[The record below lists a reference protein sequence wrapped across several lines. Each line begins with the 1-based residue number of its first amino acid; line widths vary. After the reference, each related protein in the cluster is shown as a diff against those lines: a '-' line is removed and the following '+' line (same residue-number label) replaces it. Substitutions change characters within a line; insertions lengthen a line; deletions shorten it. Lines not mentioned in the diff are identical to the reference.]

1 MARKVKKNGVMSN
14 VSLDKNKKYKYNSSG
29 DLVEATGT
37 LGDNEISI
45 SGSKSSLRR
54 AADMERN
61 ISILATTLL
70 TTDNGNSVTASTLA
84 TAASDA
90 TSKANSAQSAAI
102 SAAATDATSKANSAQ
117 SAAISTASSDAT
129 SKANAALA
137 SAKTYADQAEADA
150 ESAAASDATS
160 KANAAQS
167 AAASDATSKANAAQ
181 AAAISAAASDA
192 TSKANAARAAAVS
205 DVTNGAGAAF
215 DTLVEIQNAM
225 ATDAE
230 LNSAIA
236 AITTVQ
242 KANQLTTAR
251 TISLGGDL
259 SGSASFNGT
268 SNITITASVA
278 DDSHNHTIANV
289 DGLQTA
295 LNNKQASGSYASTGT
310 SISAGNGLTGGG
322 SFASSRTLHVGGGN
336 GISISADG
344 VAMSGSYSGSFT
356 ATGDITAYSDES
368 LKTNIQTIDGALGKV
383 EAVRGVTF
391 DRIADGSTST
401 GVVAQELLA
410 VLPEAVHTDA
420 DGVHSVAYGNITGLL
435 IEALKELSAEVKELK
450 K

>member
-1 MARKVKKNGVMSN
+1 MSN

-102 SAAATDATSKANSAQ
+102 S
-117 SAAISTASSDAT
+117 TASSDAT

-150 ESAAASDATS
+150 E
-160 KANAAQS
+160 
-167 AAASDATSKANAAQ
+167 
-181 AAAISAAASDA
+181 SAAASDA

>member
-102 SAAATDATSKANSAQ
+102 S
-117 SAAISTASSDAT
+117 TAS
-129 SKANAALA
+129 
-137 SAKTYADQAEADA
+137 
-150 ESAAASDATS
+150 
-160 KANAAQS
+160 
-167 AAASDATSKANAAQ
+167 
-181 AAAISAAASDA
+181 SDA

>member
-1 MARKVKKNGVMSN
+1 MSN

-150 ESAAASDATS
+150 E
-160 KANAAQS
+160 
-167 AAASDATSKANAAQ
+167 
-181 AAAISAAASDA
+181 SAAASDA